1 MIPGVAS
8 TRVDVSTSVISR
20 LFQLARRSASANVE
34 FSNAQETREA
44 YKALRAEGAMP
55 IAEVRKAESKVEQL
69 QHEVD
74 LNKIEFEALAQTLHR
89 DLEFSRDTHQRAMG
103 TQRSISRSENGAVP
117 REKLRDAQI
126 EEAKAAKAYA
136 DAKANVQQL
145 EIAREVV
152 NRSSAPEK
160 MNEPSSGNGE
170 SESSSKTIYEKVERR
185 EP

>member
-1 MIPGVAS
+1 
-8 TRVDVSTSVISR
+8 VSTSVISR

-34 FSNAQETREA
+34 LSNAQETLEA